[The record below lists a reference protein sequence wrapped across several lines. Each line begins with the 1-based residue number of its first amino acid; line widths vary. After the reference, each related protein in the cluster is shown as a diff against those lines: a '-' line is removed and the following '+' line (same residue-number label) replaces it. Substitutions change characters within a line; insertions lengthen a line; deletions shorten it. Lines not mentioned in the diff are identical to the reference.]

1 MPPGALAAAS
11 AIALARAST
20 RRTASS
26 KSIAPAAVS
35 AAYSPSEWPAAASG
49 ETRSPDAHSHI
60 EHRNS
65 AG

>member
-1 MPPGALAAAS
+1 MPPGCCAAAS
-11 AIALARAST
+11 LIAFARAPTSL
-20 RRTASS
+20 TASS
-26 KSIAPAAVS
+26 NSIAPAAVS

-49 ETRSPDAHSHI
+49 VARSPDAHWQI